1 MSDRPSRLIA
11 GFATVGGWTMGSRV
25 LGFLRDMAIAASL
38 GAGPVAEAFFVA
50 FTLPNMFRRLFAEG
64 AFNTAFVPLYAK
76 RLEGEGEGPARVF
89 ASEAFSGLLA
99 VLIAI
104 TLLASLAMPGL
115 VLLLASGFAGDARL
129 GLATDFG
136 RILFGYVVFI
146 SLAALVSGAL
156 NAHGRF
162 AAAAAAPV
170 LLNIVLLVALG
181 LAATG
186 VFGTGAAAEGYVL
199 SAAVMVAGIAQLRL
213 VLAAARRIGAAPRL
227 VRPRLTP
234 GLRRLAV
241 VAAPAALAA
250 GVLQINLVV
259 GRQVASHFDGAV
271 VWLWMA
277 DRVFQLPLGV
287 VGVAIGVVLLPE
299 LARRVRADDA
309 PGARTAVNRAAEIAL
324 GLTLPATMAL
334 LAMPGLIVAV
344 LFERGAYGP
353 EDTMATATALAAY
366 ALGLP
371 AYVLQKI
378 VQPVYFAR
386 EDTATPLRHAV
397 WAMFVN
403 AAAAVALAPLI
414 GFVAA
419 PAAASLAA
427 WVNLALLWRGARVH
441 GAELAP
447 DPRLRHR
454 LPKILGASLAIGAAV
469 FLLGG
474 LAEGLSPVPRAL
486 GLAALVAG
494 GLIGYLGLTTATGAL
509 VPGEIRAA
517 FRKRG
522 RQ

>member
-1 MSDRPSRLIA
+1 MSDRPARLIA

-76 RLEGEGEGPARVF
+76 RLEGEGEGAARAF
-89 ASEAFSGLLA
+89 ASEAFAGLLA
-99 VLIAI
+99 VLLAL
-104 TLLASLAMPGL
+104 TLVASLAMPAL

-170 LLNIVLLVALG
+170 LLNVILIAALALAEAAG
-181 LAATG
+181 LG
-186 VFGTGAAAEGYVL
+186 RGAGEGYAL
-199 SAAVMVAGIAQLRL
+199 SAAVMVAGIAQLAL
-213 VLAAARRIGAAPRL
+213 VWWAARRIGAAPRL

-250 GVLQINLVV
+250 GVLQVNLVV
-259 GRQVASHFDGAV
+259 GRQVASHFEGAV

-299 LARRVRADDA
+299 LARRVRAGDPA
-309 PGARTAVNRAAEIAL
+309 GSRAAVNRAAEIAL
-324 GLTLPATMAL
+324 GLTLPATAAL
-334 LAMPGLIVAV
+334 LAMPGLVVAV

-353 EDTMATATALAAY
+353 GDTAATALALAAY

-371 AYVLQKI
+371 AYVLQKV

-397 WAMFVN
+397 WAMLAN
-403 AAAAVALAPLI
+403 AVAAVALAPVL

-427 WVNLALLWRGARVH
+427 WVNLALLWRGARAH
-441 GAELAP
+441 GADLAP
-447 DPRLRHR
+447 DARLRHR
-454 LPKILGASLAIGAAV
+454 LPRIFAASLAMGAAV
-469 FLLGG
+469 GLLAAPAEA
-474 LAEGLSPVPRAL
+474 LAPLARAAA
-486 GLAALVAG
+486 LAALVAG

-509 VPGEIRAA
+509 VPREIRGA
-517 FRKRG
+517 FRRRESG
-522 RQ
+522 